1 MFCIHCGK
9 SIPDNSKFCPECG
22 AQLPLLNK
30 TPNDVNSDA
39 SEQQLQYNPNSK
51 HVKKRKKAPIIFAV
65 VILAIVI
72 LGAIISTLEGTN
84 SNSQKNDTIVQMIAD
99 SIDVNSDVAAEIKNV
114 LLKCKFSEV
123 TKVEYDDMLDDMD
136 FEGEKGY
143 RITTKKENNVI
154 LYLNPDNSIYMIC
167 YCDVVFFEDNTV
179 VNTIDSYY
187 ESLYITMAEFN
198 QIQTG
203 MTYDEVVAI
212 VGSPGEI
219 LSTSTVGGYT
229 VTMVS
234 WYGDAYSGAN
244 ANVTFSNGEVTA
256 KAQFGLK

>member
-1 MFCIHCGK
+1 MFCINCGK

-22 AQLPLLNK
+22 TQIPLLNK
-30 TPNDVNSDA
+30 TQNNLNSDA
-39 SEQQLQYNPNSK
+39 LEQQLQHNQKSK

-65 VILAIVI
+65 IILAIVI
-72 LGAIISTLEGTN
+72 LGGIISTLEGPD
-84 SNSQKNDTIVQMIAD
+84 SNSQKNDIIVQMIENT
-99 SIDVNSDVAAEIKNV
+99 VNVNTDVATEIKNV
-114 LLKCKFSEV
+114 LLKCKFSEI
-123 TKVEYDDMLDDMD
+123 TKIEHDDMLDNMD
-136 FEGEKGY
+136 FEGEKGF

-154 LYLNPDNSIYMIC
+154 LYLNPDNSIYMIR
-167 YCDVVFFEDNTV
+167 YCDVVFFENNTV
-179 VNTIDSYY
+179 INTIDTYY

-212 VGSPGEI
+212 VGSPGEVV
-219 LSTSTVGGYT
+219 STSTVGGYT

-234 WYGDAYSGAN
+234 WYGDSYSGAN

-256 KAQFGLK
+256 KAQVGLK